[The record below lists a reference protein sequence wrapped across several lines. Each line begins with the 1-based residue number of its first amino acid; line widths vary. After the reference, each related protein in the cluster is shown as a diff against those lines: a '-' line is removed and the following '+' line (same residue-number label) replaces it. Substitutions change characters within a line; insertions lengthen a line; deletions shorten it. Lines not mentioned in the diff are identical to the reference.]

1 MIFRMTRRDQSIKR
15 ALIAGTALAGAILL
29 TAQGLASDHA
39 AFADALRA
47 ELGIAGSQTTTL
59 RNPGKTKGARAGALD
74 GESQILNGFY
84 GRQNFRAIWFTS
96 RGATAKAKLFLDR
109 LGRAGEHGLE
119 PEDYGYASLA
129 AGAKTFSSSNRAALE
144 VAMSRAFARYAA
156 DVNAGRIHPT
166 RRVPGLY
173 IRPVRPDP
181 ERLLVAAATTKNFG
195 NYVDSLSPRTPQYA
209 RLLKAMAYYR
219 AIAAR
224 GGWQP
229 VAPGPTLKP
238 GMSDPRVAQIKARL
252 RIVGDLKAKGATP
265 NIYTPALIVAVKR
278 FQYRHGLEQDGNV
291 GKTTL
296 KAMNVPAATRIDQ
309 MSLNLERRRWMPD
322 DLGDKYVFVNIAD
335 QYLKLVTRAHS
346 AKPKT
351 IHTAR
356 VVVGR
361 RYFQT
366 PIFSGIMSFALFNPH
381 WNVPQSIARKEM
393 LPKIKKNPGYLAA
406 NHYMLLTRPVDN
418 QSAISA
424 SSVDWNSLN
433 RSNFPYYIRQKPGP
447 WNALGEVIFMFP
459 NPHNI
464 FIHDTT
470 ARSLFG
476 RNQRS
481 FSHGC
486 IRLQNPHS
494 FGLLVLKANG
504 NWTRKRIDAL
514 VETRKEVR
522 INLKVRLPVHITYL
536 TAWSNKDGTHHFRRD
551 IYSRDKRLKVVLVR
565 ALATAK
571 ARKSKGPGRSG

>member
-1 MIFRMTRRDQSIKR
+1 MSIFHMAKDHSIKC
-15 ALIAGTALAGAILL
+15 ALIAGTALAGVAL
-29 TAQGLASDHA
+29 TVGPALAGDHG
-39 AFADALRA
+39 AFAEVLRT
-47 ELGIAGSQTTTL
+47 ELGLSGSQTATL
-59 RNPGKTKGARAGALD
+59 HGPGKTGAGAID

-84 GRQNFRAIWFTS
+84 DRQEFRAIWFTN
-96 RGATAKAKLFLDR
+96 GGPTAKAKLFLDR

-119 PEDYGYASLA
+119 PEDYGYKSLT
-129 AGAKTFSSSNRAALE
+129 AGVKSFSSGNRAALE

-156 DVNAGRIHPT
+156 DVNAGRIHPN
-166 RRVPGLY
+166 RRVPGVY

-181 ERLLVAAATTKNFG
+181 ERLLVAAATTKDFAK
-195 NYVDSLSPRTPQYA
+195 YIDTLSPRTPQYA

-219 AIAAR
+219 GIAR
-224 GGWQP
+224 NGGWQP
-229 VAPGPTLKP
+229 AGSGPTLKP

-252 RIVGDLKAKGATP
+252 RIVGDLKATDTTP
-265 NIYTPALIVAVKR
+265 NLYTAELVTAVKR

-296 KAMNVPAATRIDQ
+296 TAMNVPVAMRIDQ
-309 MSLNLERRRWMPD
+309 MALNLERRRWMPD

-366 PIFSGIMSFALFNPH
+366 PIFSGIMRFARFNPH

-393 LPKIKKNPGYLAA
+393 LPKLKKNPGYLAA
-406 NHYMLLTRPVDN
+406 NKYMLLTRPLDN
-418 QSAISA
+418 SSEISA
-424 SSVDWNSLN
+424 SSVDWNGLS
-433 RSNFPYYIRQKPGP
+433 RSNFPYFIRQKPGP

-470 ARSLFG
+470 SRSLFG
-476 RNQRS
+476 RNVRS

-486 IRLQNPHS
+486 IRLHNPHA
-494 FGLLVLKANG
+494 FGMLVLKANG
-504 NWTRKRIDAL
+504 GWTRKRMAEL
-514 VETRKEVR
+514 VKTRKEKQ
-522 INLKVRLPVHITYL
+522 IFLKVQLPVHITYL

-551 IYSRDKRLKVVLVR
+551 IYKRDTRLRAVLIR
-565 ALATAK
+565 AIAT
-571 ARKSKGPGRSG
+571 ARKSLDKGPGRSG

>member
-1 MIFRMTRRDQSIKR
+1 MTRSDQSIKR
-15 ALIAGTALAGAILL
+15 ALIAGTALAGSILV
-29 TAQGLASDHA
+29 AGLMAAPALAGDHA
-39 AFADALRA
+39 AFAEALRA
-47 ELGIAGSQTTTL
+47 ELGIAGTQTATL
-59 RNPGKTKGARAGALD
+59 GNPGKAKGARAGALD

-84 GRQNFRAIWFTS
+84 GRQDFRAIWFTGG
-96 RGATAKAKLFLDR
+96 GATARARLFLNR
-109 LGRAGEHGLE
+109 LGRAGEHGLD

-129 AGAKTFSSSNRAALE
+129 AGAKAFSSGNRAALE

-156 DVNAGRIHPT
+156 DVNAGRIHPN
-166 RRVPGLY
+166 RRVPGVY

-181 ERLLVAAATTKNFG
+181 ERLLVAAAATKDFAK
-195 NYVDSLSPRTPQYA
+195 YVDTLSPRTPQYA

-219 AIAAR
+219 GIAKR

-238 GMSDPRVAQIKARL
+238 GISDPRVAQIKARL

-265 NIYTPALIVAVKR
+265 NLYTPALVAAVKR

-291 GKTTL
+291 GKATL
-296 KAMNVPAATRIDQ
+296 TAMNVPAAKRIDQ

-366 PIFSGIMSFALFNPH
+366 PIFSGTMRYLRFNPH
-381 WNVPQSIARKEM
+381 WNVPQSIARREM

-406 NHYMLLTRPVDN
+406 NHYLLLTRPVDN
-418 QSAISA
+418 QSAVSA
-424 SSVDWNSLN
+424 SSVDWNGLS
-433 RSNFPYYIRQKPGP
+433 RSNFPYFIRQKPGP

-486 IRLQNPHS
+486 IRLQNPHK
-494 FGLLVLKANG
+494 FGLMVLKANG
-504 NWTRKRIDAL
+504 GWTRKRIDAL
-514 VETRKEVR
+514 VKTRKER
-522 INLKVRLPVHITYL
+522 QINLKVRLPVHITYL

-551 IYSRDKRLKVVLVR
+551 IYGRDTRLKVVLVR
-565 ALATAK
+565 AIATAK
-571 ARKSKGPGRSG
+571 ARIGKGPGRSG